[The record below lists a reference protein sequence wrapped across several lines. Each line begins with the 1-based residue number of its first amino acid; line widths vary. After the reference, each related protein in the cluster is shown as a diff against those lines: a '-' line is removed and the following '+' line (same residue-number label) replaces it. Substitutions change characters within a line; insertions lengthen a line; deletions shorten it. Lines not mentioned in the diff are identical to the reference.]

1 MILASNHLMSLE
13 GLTLP
18 ANFVLRVNL
27 AYVNGLVALN
37 EILQTKNDVFLDF
50 PKGRRKPP
58 FGNITLA
65 GAIGI
70 TNTYNNIKYF
80 AISNTED
87 SKQIETIKEC
97 LPSRISVVPKIE
109 TIRGV
114 LYLQEIINK
123 VKPSY
128 VMLDTEDLFTDIRDI
143 GIFTKM
149 CSKVEAVC
157 NMNGVKLLKLSGVIF
172 CDTMHS

>member
-1 MILASNHLMSLE
+1 MILVSNHLLSLE
-13 GLTLP
+13 GLRLP
-18 ANFVLRVNL
+18 EDFVLRVNL
-27 AYVNGLVALN
+27 AYVNGAADLN
-37 EILQTKNDVFLDF
+37 AILKTKNDVFLDF

-58 FGNITLA
+58 LGNITLA
-65 GAIGI
+65 NAIGAA
-70 TNTYNNIKYF
+70 NLYHNVKYF

-87 SKQIETIKEC
+87 PWQIKTIKEC

-114 LYLQEIINK
+114 LYLQKIIERI
-123 VKPSY
+123 KPSY
-128 VMLDTEDLFTDIRDI
+128 AMLDTEDLFTDIGDV

-149 CSKVEAVC
+149 CSEVGALC
-157 NMNGVKLLKLSGVIF
+157 DTNGVKLLKLSGVIF